1 MPKESLQRLPGIS
14 HEEATGLAKEV
25 LESSDILLG
34 RTANLVR
41 ILSMH
46 SPFLARWYLGF
57 TAAVRQPNL
66 GAMSDPRLRSLACI
80 KTSLVNE
87 CTYCTAHT
95 SIFGQALGL
104 KPEEFEAMQGD
115 FQNSPL
121 FNERE
126 KAVIAWSEAMT
137 LNKAKSDEKLWQEM
151 RRLFNNMEIVEISMA
166 VGLFNMANRFNDTFW
181 SELETVEYNQ
191 RQAGAIHRT
200 VEDIEAFASRFAP
213 TGQAEREGRK
223 KNVAAD

>member
-1 MPKESLQRLPGIS
+1 MPKESLQRIPGVS
-14 HEEATGLAKEV
+14 HEEATGLAREV
-25 LESSDILLG
+25 LEGSDILLG
-34 RTANLVR
+34 RTSNLVR

-46 SPFLARWYLGF
+46 SPALARWYLGF

-95 SIFGQALGL
+95 AIYGQALGL
-104 KPEEFEAMQGD
+104 KTEEFEAMQGD
-115 FQNSPL
+115 FRNSSL

-137 LNKAKSDEKLWQEM
+137 LNKAKSDDKLWQEM
-151 RRLFNNMEIVEISMA
+151 KRLFNNMEIVEISMA

-200 VEDIEAFASRFAP
+200 VEDIEAFATRFAP
-213 TGQAEREGRK
+213 TGQAEREKRK
-223 KNVAAD
+223 GSVAAD

>member
-1 MPKESLQRLPGIS
+1 MPTPTASMQRLPGVS

-25 LESSDILLG
+25 LQSSDILLG

-46 SPFLARWYLGF
+46 SPFLSRWYLGF

-66 GAMSDPRLRSLACI
+66 GASSDVRLRNLASI

-95 SIFGQALGL
+95 SIYGQALGL

-115 FQNSPL
+115 YRNSPL

-126 KAVIAWSEAMT
+126 KATIAWAEAMT
-137 LNKAKSDEKLWQEM
+137 NNTAKKDEKLWQEM
-151 RRLFNNMEIVEISMA
+151 KRLFTNTEIVEISMA

-181 SELETVEYNQ
+181 SELESTEYNQ

-213 TGQAEREGRK
+213 TGQVERERI
-223 KNVAAD
+223 KNQGK

>member
-1 MPKESLQRLPGIS
+1 MPKESTQRLPGVS
-14 HEEATGLAKEV
+14 HEEATGLAKEI
-25 LESSDILLG
+25 LDSSDILLG

-95 SIFGQALGL
+95 AIYGQALGL
-104 KPEEFEAMQGD
+104 KTEEFEAMQGD
-115 FQNSPL
+115 FRNSTL

-151 RRLFNNMEIVEISMA
+151 KRLFNNMEIVEISMA

-213 TGQAEREGRK
+213 TGQAERDKRK
-223 KNVAAD
+223 GSVAAD

>member
-14 HEEATGLAKEV
+14 HEEATGLAKEI

-104 KPEEFEAMQGD
+104 KPEEFEAMQAD

-151 RRLFNNMEIVEISMA
+151 KRLFNNMEIVEISMA

-181 SELETVEYNQ
+181 SELESLEYNQ

-213 TGQAEREGRK
+213 TGQAERERHKGS
-223 KNVAAD
+223 VAAD

>member
-1 MPKESLQRLPGIS
+1 MQRLPGVS
-14 HEEATGLAKEV
+14 HEEATGLAKEI

-115 FQNSPL
+115 YRNSPL

-126 KAVIAWSEAMT
+126 KATLAWAEAMT

-151 RRLFNNMEIVEISMA
+151 KRLFTNTEIVEISMA

-181 SELETVEYNQ
+181 SELETIEYNQ

-213 TGQAEREGRK
+213 TGQAERERRK
-223 KNVAAD
+223 KQAAE

>member
-1 MPKESLQRLPGIS
+1 MAKESLQRIPGVS

-34 RTANLVR
+34 RTSNLVR

-46 SPFLARWYLGF
+46 SPALARWYLGF

-95 SIFGQALGL
+95 AIYGQALGL
-104 KPEEFEAMQGD
+104 KTEEFEAMQGD
-115 FQNSPL
+115 FRNSTL

-151 RRLFNNMEIVEISMA
+151 KRLFNNMEIVEISMA

-213 TGQAEREGRK
+213 TGQAEREKRK
-223 KNVAAD
+223 GSVAAD

>member
-1 MPKESLQRLPGIS
+1 MSTTTVSTQRLPGVS

-46 SPFLARWYLGF
+46 SPFLSRWYLGF

-66 GAMSDPRLRSLACI
+66 GASSDPRLRSLACI

-87 CTYCTAHT
+87 CVYCTAHT
-95 SIFGQALGL
+95 SIYGQALGL
-104 KPEEFEAMQGD
+104 KDEEFEAMQGD
-115 FQNSPL
+115 YQNSPL

-126 KAVIAWSEAMT
+126 KATIAWAEAMT

-151 RRLFNNMEIVEISMA
+151 KRLFTNTEIVEISMA

-181 SELETVEYNQ
+181 SDLESIEYNQ

-213 TGQAEREGRK
+213 TGQAERERI
-223 KNVAAD
+223 KNQGK

>member
-1 MPKESLQRLPGIS
+1 MPKESLQRLPGVS
-14 HEEATGLAKEV
+14 HEEATGLAKEI

-104 KPEEFEAMQGD
+104 KPEEFDAMQGD
-115 FQNSPL
+115 FRNSPL

-151 RRLFNNMEIVEISMA
+151 KRLFNNMEIVEISMA

-213 TGQAEREGRK
+213 TGQAERERRK
-223 KNVAAD
+223 GSVAAD